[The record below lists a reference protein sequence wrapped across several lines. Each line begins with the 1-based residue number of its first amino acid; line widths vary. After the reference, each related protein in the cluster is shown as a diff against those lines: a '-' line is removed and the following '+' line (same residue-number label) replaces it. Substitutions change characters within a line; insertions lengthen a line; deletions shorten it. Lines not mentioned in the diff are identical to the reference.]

1 MCYPAVNIHIAH
13 SASSA
18 AIERSDFG
26 RRSWGFAG
34 AASVAGELMV
44 SRLLRPK
51 LDFISAGH
59 VDDEKEALRGIGKFV
74 ILRQPA
80 VLNVDL
86 ILPRDLEVEML
97 TPPIVLSGDGTMRP
111 APGAKILND
120 TGDEKG
126 AWSGNQ
132 VPCGSALAPGGGIRR
147 CADDHGEFEGRS
159 LPWMY
164 GVQSRRIQLS
174 STNAQHRISTA
185 AAGSMHPAVS

>member
-13 SASSA
+13 SASPA

-86 ILPRDLEVEML
+86 ILPRDLEVEIL
-97 TPPIVLSGDGTMRP
+97 THPHRP
-111 APGAKILND
+111 F
-120 TGDEKG
+120 
-126 AWSGNQ
+126 
-132 VPCGSALAPGGGIRR
+132 RR
-147 CADDHGEFEGRS
+147 WDDACRA
-159 LPWMY
+159 
-164 GVQSRRIQLS
+164 SR
-174 STNAQHRISTA
+174 
-185 AAGSMHPAVS
+185 